1 MRIWIIAISV
11 LWSVCTVA
19 QTRYFD
25 AAPQLDDNK
34 LAIEFNT
41 ELYASS
47 NAISN
52 QFLYGFISGGKISSS
67 TQEMMLKNT
76 SHKNRL
82 GLDFNTGFSVHL
94 KPDNQ
99 NKITYH
105 FGVHDRQHANASF
118 SGNAFKL
125 LIDGNKQ
132 FAGEEID
139 MSDFSFSMLRYQQ
152 IRAGISWK
160 YKPGKS
166 FHLSASFLNGE
177 QYQSAQMDYLTLYSS
192 AYGDEIRFN
201 GGGAIY
207 QTDPENKGFAK
218 SNGYGASIDIQHDW
232 ELALG
237 QSQNG
242 RLSVALNDIGF
253 IAFDGNSRKQ
263 EIDTLYSF
271 KGTQL
276 GNVILPFDTSY
287 TFIGPDSV
295 ADDILQKKDTT
306 GYNVMLPGWFR
317 VNLYQQFERFDVK
330 AGFQARF
337 NASQKPYFYV
347 ESKYFLNEKWKLGGI
362 LGAGGYSNFN
372 IGTSVEYSTDKIT
385 LQALSQHLE
394 SVVVPSRLGG
404 LNLQIRAIVK
414 I

>member
-1 MRIWIIAISV
+1 MRIWIIAFSV
-11 LWSVCTVA
+11 FWSVCSAA

-25 AAPQLDDNK
+25 SDYQLNDSRF
-34 LAIEFNT
+34 AIEFNT

-52 QFLYGFISGGKISSS
+52 QFLYGFISGGEISSS
-67 TQEMMLKNT
+67 TLEKMLKNT
-76 SHKNRL
+76 SYKNRL
-82 GLDFNTGFSVHL
+82 GVDFNTGFTFHF
-94 KPDNQ
+94 KPQNQ
-99 NKITYH
+99 NKITYQ

-118 SGNAFKL
+118 SGNALKL

-139 MSDFSFSMLRYQQ
+139 LSEFSFSMVRYQQ
-152 IRAGISWK
+152 IKAGISWK

-166 FHLSASFLNGE
+166 FHFSASFLNGE

-201 GGGAIY
+201 GEGTIY
-207 QTDPENKGFAK
+207 QSDPENRGFAK

-242 RLSVALNDIGF
+242 LLSVALNDIGF
-253 IAFDGNSRKQ
+253 IAFDGSSHKQ
-263 EIDTLYSF
+263 EIDTLYSY

-287 TFIGPDSV
+287 TFIGPDSL
-295 ADDILQKKDTT
+295 AEDILKKKDTT
-306 GYNVMLPGWFR
+306 GYNVILPGWFR
-317 VNLYQQFERFDVK
+317 VNLYQQFENFDVI
-330 AGFQARF
+330 AGFHARF
-337 NASQKPYFYV
+337 NGSHNPYFFV
-347 ESKYFLNEKWKLGGI
+347 ESKYFLNKKWKWGGI

-385 LQALSQHLE
+385 LEALSQHLE
-394 SVVVPSRLGG
+394 SVIVPSRLGG
-404 LNLQIRAIVK
+404 LNLKVRAIIK